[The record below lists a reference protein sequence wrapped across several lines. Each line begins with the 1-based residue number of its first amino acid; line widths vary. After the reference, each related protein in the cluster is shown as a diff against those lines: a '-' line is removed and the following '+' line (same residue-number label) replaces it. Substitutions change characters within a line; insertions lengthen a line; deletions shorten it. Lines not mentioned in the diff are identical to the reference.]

1 MLGPAHFRIW
11 IDSETG
17 LLAKGEFA
25 VRNKE
30 PAGKETPFELE
41 QAFAGYG
48 LDIQIKAPQVQL
60 GPEGSKK

>member
-1 MLGPAHFRIW
+1 MIGPAHFRIW

-17 LLAKGEFA
+17 LLAKGELA
-25 VRNKE
+25 ARNKE